1 MLTAREAAQIM
12 QESWRAFS
20 GETVPDDD
28 PEWQTVK
35 IDYARRAASSRWSAE
50 KDVLL
55 DGLTNLIISE
65 MKRYPRAARPSQRR
79 ILMCVFK
86 MLQ

>member
-1 MLTAREAAQIM
+1 M

-20 GETVPDDD
+20 GEMVSDDD

-55 DGLTNLIISE
+55 GDNSV
-65 MKRYPRAARPSQRR
+65 R
-79 ILMCVFK
+79 
-86 MLQ
+86 

>member
-20 GETVPDDD
+20 GEMVSDDD

-55 DGLTNLIISE
+55 GEHS
-65 MKRYPRAARPSQRR
+65 AS
-79 ILMCVFK
+79 
-86 MLQ
+86 